1 VAAFCAPYIAGTDAN
16 RTIKEEIVA
25 VINRQ
30 SARKRIS
37 VTDLIN
43 PRQRFFERTH
53 PEVQPSPERRQAMM
67 AGTGFH
73 EAFGRAVS
81 TEEFVEQLVEF
92 QEIVGKIDI
101 YENAPVELKTT
112 GSIPS
117 NVFWRI
123 DHVEQL
129 GMYCTMVDRPMGYL
143 LYYARAEY
151 GRQPELRAFDL
162 EFTDQSAIAAEMVRR
177 RDLLREALR
186 TGEPGRLPQC
196 AWYGRNCD
204 FADICGCA
212 FAEPLVR
219 MAGPNTAQVSEN
231 PDLAA
236 RLMGSITF
244 EKPGPEI
251 KLNDL
256 VFPRKAAFRRAPGEE
271 EEEADAQER
280 MASLQ
285 RQGFDQMLGDAV
297 WYGFPGASKR
307 VPVTLGPIRASVLL
321 FKGAPAILRTNKGQK
336 EMVERKRLAEVFP
349 HYIDRLGFE
358 CALANSERGRL
369 IVYYSLIHDDKFMV
383 YDIWFKNLGA
393 IRAEMER
400 RLDLLESGAPP
411 EQLPACQPPW
421 MVKFCDYKDRCG
433 CGEVTS

>member
-1 VAAFCAPYIAGTDAN
+1 MAAFCAPYIAGTDAN

-177 RDLLREALR
+177 RDLLREAL
-186 TGEPGRLPQC
+186 
-196 AWYGRNCD
+196 
-204 FADICGCA
+204 
-212 FAEPLVR
+212 
-219 MAGPNTAQVSEN
+219 
-231 PDLAA
+231 
-236 RLMGSITF
+236 
-244 EKPGPEI
+244 
-251 KLNDL
+251 
-256 VFPRKAAFRRAPGEE
+256 
-271 EEEADAQER
+271 
-280 MASLQ
+280 
-285 RQGFDQMLGDAV
+285 
-297 WYGFPGASKR
+297 
-307 VPVTLGPIRASVLL
+307 
-321 FKGAPAILRTNKGQK
+321 
-336 EMVERKRLAEVFP
+336 
-349 HYIDRLGFE
+349 
-358 CALANSERGRL
+358 
-369 IVYYSLIHDDKFMV
+369 
-383 YDIWFKNLGA
+383 
-393 IRAEMER
+393 
-400 RLDLLESGAPP
+400 
-411 EQLPACQPPW
+411 
-421 MVKFCDYKDRCG
+421 
-433 CGEVTS
+433 